1 MEINVCN
8 ENDSL
13 PFQNDSVY
21 HDIGECTE
29 MMQTAGCGNISRTIE
44 RPTLASRPRNF
55 SYAQSVHWNTVCRL
69 KKSYLAVTG
78 LRQ

>member
-44 RPTLASRPRNF
+44 RPR
-55 SYAQSVHWNTVCRL
+55 
-69 KKSYLAVTG
+69 TG
-78 LRQ
+78 IKA

>member
-21 HDIGECTE
+21 HDIGECQGHQGQSKGQE
-29 MMQTAGCGNISRTIE
+29 
-44 RPTLASRPRNF
+44 LASRPRNF
-55 SYAQSVHWNTVCRL
+55 SYAQSVN
-69 KKSYLAVTG
+69 
-78 LRQ
+78 